1 MNFAFTPFDK
11 ALLAAIL
18 APIIS
23 LATSYLNGGNV
34 GSKDLVAALVA
45 AAGAGLLVYFK
56 ANAPAAVAV
65 AAAPAP
71 PAA

>member
-1 MNFAFTPFDK
+1 MKFAFTSFDK

-23 LATSYLNGGNV
+23 LATSYLNGGDV
-34 GSKDLVAALVA
+34 GGKDLVAALVA
-45 AAGAGLLVYFK
+45 AAGAGLLIYFK
-56 ANAPAAVAV
+56 SNAPVAKP
-65 AAAPAP
+65 APVTP